1 MVSRGYSP
9 VVGLGFLTAVASL
22 VAEHGLW
29 GEQASVLAM
38 GELRCPHC
46 MQNLG
51 SHARDRTHVPC
62 IGRQTLNYWTTK
74 EILFLSFNNYKKIK
88 ARKCDTAEWLILV
101 AHIFALHYA
110 CVGQLLFYIFFH
122 LSFLIVCPFLSGTG

>member
-62 IGRQTLNYWTTK
+62 VGRQTLIHCADRK
-74 EILFLSFNNYKKIK
+74 SLLLLLLSHFS
-88 ARKCDTAEWLILV
+88 RV
-101 AHIFALHYA
+101 
-110 CVGQLLFYIFFH
+110 QL
-122 LSFLIVCPFLSGTG
+122 CATP